1 MAPAKNDIQQNVLIS
16 AMGKGMQVEG
26 FYLVRN
32 MNIKTSASNKA
43 YGDYTLGDQT
53 GEINGKLWD
62 VSEPDKCPKVG
73 DFIKVRGLVTE
84 WQGKLQLRMDKF
96 RPVQDGDGV
105 TLDDMVPAAPEKPA
119 EMVDSIDGYV
129 EKIRNIDIK
138 SIVTLLLDEK
148 RELLGYYPAALKNHH
163 AIRSGLAFHTLSM
176 LRMADGALAVYDFLD
191 QDLVY
196 AGVILHDLAKTDE
209 LEAGESGVAVQYS
222 MEGILLGHIQQ
233 GVLMIG
239 RAGEKL
245 GCDKEIVAMLQH
257 MILAHHYEPEFGSPK
272 RPAFPEGELLHY
284 LDVLD
289 ARMYDMHKILENQEP
304 GSFSDNVWTLHN
316 RKLYKKT
323 F

>member
-1 MAPAKNDIQQNVLIS
+1 MTPGKSEIQQRVPIS
-16 AMGKGMQVEG
+16 QMGKGMQVEG

-32 MNIKTSASNKA
+32 MNIKTSANNKA

-53 GEINGKLWD
+53 GEINAKLWD

-84 WQGKLQLRMDKF
+84 WQGKLQLRMDRF
-96 RPVQDGDGV
+96 RPVQPEDGV
-105 TLDDMVPAAPEKPA
+105 TLDGMVPAAPESPQA
-119 EMVDSIDGYV
+119 MVEAIESYVARIDH
-129 EKIRNIDIK
+129 IDIK

-148 RELLGYYPAALKNHH
+148 RPLLAYYPAALKNHH
-163 AIRSGLAFHTLSM
+163 AIRAGLAFHTLSM
-176 LRMADGALAVYDFLD
+176 LRMADGVLAVYDFLD
-191 QDLVY
+191 KDLVY

-222 MEGILLGHIQQ
+222 VEGMLLGHISQ
-233 GVLMIG
+233 GVMMIG
-239 RAGEKL
+239 RAGETL
-245 GCDKEIVAMLQH
+245 GCDKEVVTLLQH

-272 RPAFPEGELLHY
+272 RPAFPEAEVLHY

-289 ARMYDMHKILENQEP
+289 ARMYDMHKILENQEE
-304 GSFSDNVWTLHN
+304 GTFSDSIWTLHN
-316 RKLYKKT
+316 RRLYKKT